1 MIKYTDQMRY
11 APYNIKKC
19 RKGRKKK
26 THKYCLDI
34 LTFDIEVSSAW
45 MIDGKLRGYHPGED
59 ADFWNSKE
67 KFSLPYIWQFSF
79 NEEVYYGRNIYSFL
93 NLLDDI
99 PKDLECICWIHNL
112 AYEHHAALIN
122 LMKVKK
128 LFARSPHSPIY
139 VIYEEYPNITFK
151 CSYTLTNLSL
161 DKWGKQLG
169 LPKLTGE
176 LDYQILRTP
185 YTPLFDYELDYCERD
200 CQVVYEGIKDH
211 LKTYEDV
218 FDIPLTSTGK
228 VRRVVKDMLT
238 HDKEYMK
245 EIKRLVPR
253 DIDEYLLFQSVFQ
266 GGYTHGNRKYVN
278 KLVEGP
284 IEHVDIASSYPTW
297 MFCCKFPYNKWAY
310 WGQLM
315 PDPSTF
321 EYRAYIVKLHIVNIK
336 VKTWNTYISTS
347 KCHGSGIV
355 GDNGRLLKA
364 REVWLTVTEQDLLT
378 IMETYD
384 FDHIESMGT
393 WVCQK
398 RYLPTVFV
406 KYILK
411 LYEAKTA
418 LKGIESE
425 ADRYAISK
433 TYINSLYGMSVTN
446 IIQSQVLFTDDC
458 EWIVEELTADMID
471 YKLNKMK
478 RWFDKS
484 YFLSYPAGCWITAYA
499 RRLGLW
505 ENIIKID
512 KDLLYT
518 DTDSLFYLGHKDWSE
533 YNDKVDKMMKAAC
546 DHHEIDF
553 SLTRPK
559 DKDGVE
565 YPLGHLTR
573 EDDCIAFKTLG
584 AKKYIEKR
592 LVYNKEEERQE
603 EKLFMTISGV
613 NKGAV
618 EVLKGDINEF
628 KDGFIFDKDE
638 PSVHKNEIT
647 YLADMRRVVYPDGF
661 VSDLKYGIN
670 MRPTGYKLSVPKVV
684 DSLEVI
690 LDNFLNPIDQEI
702 IRKRGTLI

>member
-1 MIKYTDQMRY
+1 MIKYVDQLRY
-11 APYNIKKC
+11 AQFNIKKK

-34 LTFDIEVSSAW
+34 LTFDIEVTSAW
-45 MIDGKLRGYHPGED
+45 MTEEGKLIGYHPGES
-59 ADFWNSKE
+59 ADYWNGME
-67 KFSLPYIWQFSF
+67 KYSLPYIWQFSF
-79 NEEVYYGRNIYSFL
+79 NDTVYYGRNIYSFL
-93 NLLDDI
+93 NLLDDL
-99 PKDLECICWIHNL
+99 PKDVEFICWVHNL

-128 LFARSPHSPIY
+128 IFARSPHSPIY
-139 VIYEEYPNITFK
+139 AVYEEYPNITFK

-169 LPKLTGE
+169 IKKLTGD
-176 LDYQILRTP
+176 LDYTIMRTP

-200 CQVVYEGIKDH
+200 CIVVYEGIKDH

-218 FDIPLTSTGK
+218 FDIPMTSTGK

-238 HDKEYMK
+238 KDKEYMK

-253 DIDEYLLFQSVFQ
+253 DREEYLRFQSVFM

-278 KLVEGP
+278 KKITGH

-297 MFCCKFPYNKWAY
+297 MVACKYPYNKWAY
-310 WGQLM
+310 FGKIM
-315 PDPSTF
+315 PDPDTF
-321 EYRAYIVKLHIVNIK
+321 EYRAYIVKLHFLNIK
-336 VKTWNTYISTS
+336 VTTWNTYISSS
-347 KCHGSGIV
+347 KCRGHGILS
-355 GDNGRLLKA
+355 DNGRVLKA
-364 REVWLTVTEQDLLT
+364 DELWLTCTEQDLIT
-378 IMETYD
+378 ILNTYT
-384 FDHIESMGT
+384 FDHVESEGT

-446 IIQSQVLFTDDC
+446 IIQSEVTFTDDC

-499 RRLGLW
+499 RRLGIW
-505 ENIIKID
+505 QCIEKID
-512 KDLLYT
+512 NDLLYT
-518 DTDSLFYLGHKDWSE
+518 DTDSLFYLGHKDWSW
-533 YNDKVDKMMKAAC
+533 YDKQVDDMLKAAC
-546 DHHEIDF
+546 DYHEIPF
-553 SLTRPK
+553 ELTRPC
-559 DKDGVE
+559 DKDGKT
-565 YPLGHLTR
+565 YPLGHLSR

-584 AKKYIEKR
+584 AKKY
-592 LVYNKEEERQE
+592 LEERE
-603 EKLFMTISGV
+603 GGKFYMTISGI

-618 EVLKGDINEF
+618 AELKNGMDDF
-628 KDGFIFDKDE
+628 KDGFVFDKDAK
-638 PSVHKNEIT
+638 SVHKNEIT
-647 YLADMRRVVYPDGF
+647 YLSDMKRVRYPDGF

-670 MRPTGYKLSVPKVV
+670 MRPTGYKLSVPKII
-684 DSLEVI
+684 DSLDVI
-690 LDNFLNPIDQEI
+690 IDNFKNPIEQEV